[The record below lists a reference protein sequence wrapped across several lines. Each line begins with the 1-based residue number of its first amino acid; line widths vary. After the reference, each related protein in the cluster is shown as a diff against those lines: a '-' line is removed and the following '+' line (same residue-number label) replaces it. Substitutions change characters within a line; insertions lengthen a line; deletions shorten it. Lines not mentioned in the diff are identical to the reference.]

1 MKNYSM
7 PDYDL
12 VEIGNAVKRLSQLT
26 GVPCKMHEV
35 PFLEAEGQLS
45 LTAISD
51 SIVRIGQKYGVT
63 SEPTNGL
70 APLGKQLQSMI
81 DALVSRMVVKHEDF

>member
-1 MKNYSM
+1 MKNFSL

-45 LTAISD
+45 LTSISD
-51 SIVRIGQKYGVT
+51 SIVSPIAFICLSSHSLYAVDRPAADTKPVAQKLT
-63 SEPTNGL
+63 L
-70 APLGKQLQSMI
+70 SMK
-81 DALVSRMVVKHEDF
+81 ASLHP

>member
-1 MKNYSM
+1 MKNFSL

-26 GVPCKMHEV
+26 GVPCRMHEV

-45 LTAISD
+45 LTSISD
-51 SIVRIGQKYGVT
+51 SIVKIGQKYGIA

-70 APLGKQLQSMI
+70 APLGQQLQSMI
-81 DALVSRMVVKHEDF
+81 DSLVCRGIVKYEDF